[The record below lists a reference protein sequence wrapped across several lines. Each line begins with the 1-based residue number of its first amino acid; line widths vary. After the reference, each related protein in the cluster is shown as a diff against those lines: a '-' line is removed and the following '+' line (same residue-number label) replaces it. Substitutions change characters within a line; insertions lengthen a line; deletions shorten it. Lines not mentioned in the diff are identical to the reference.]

1 MVSQTAYFK
10 KEKGV
15 NILVASDISF
25 SVNKIIFSLL
35 KKYKKD

>member
-1 MVSQTAYFK
+1 MVSQIAYYK

-25 SVNKIIFSLL
+25 SVNKIIFCLL
-35 KKYKKD
+35 KKNKKD